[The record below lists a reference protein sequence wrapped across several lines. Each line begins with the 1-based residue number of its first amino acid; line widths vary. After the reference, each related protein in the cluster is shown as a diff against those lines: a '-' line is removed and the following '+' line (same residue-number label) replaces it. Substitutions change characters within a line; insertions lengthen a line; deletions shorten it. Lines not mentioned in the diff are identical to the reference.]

1 MRIANLL
8 CEKCPF
14 KKKGGYN
21 ENKNINWKS
30 WWTFVRRKD
39 DALQPV
45 KILVR
50 DETSKVETRKPQR
63 WFGPSFNCHHQKGI
77 PPHQIIWKKRK
88 KRKRNNIVHR
98 GYIYTVH
105 TVYKYIYILKVK
117 LRWPLFLLSLL
128 PPPYLI
134 GSPPV
139 GKRRF
144 PVSLFFIYF
153 FKNEE
158 KKLFLFSHSL
168 SLFISFSPPPQSSP
182 FVSCSPPSFFFLQRL
197 ELSSLSPFFLR

>member
-1 MRIANLL
+1 MEDKDFSWFLKFGLYFRHCAIHVGNELKTKRVCCRCL
-8 CEKCPF
+8 MTLMFCENCQFAVRKMSL
-14 KKKGGYN
+14 KKKKGYN

-77 PPHQIIWKKRK
+77 PPTKSFGKKE

-128 PPPYLI
+128 PPLPDRQPTCWQEAF
-134 GSPPV
+134 S
-139 GKRRF
+139 R
-144 PVSLFFIYF
+144 VS
-153 FKNEE
+153 
-158 KKLFLFSHSL
+158 FLY
-168 SLFISFSPPPQSSP
+168 I
-182 FVSCSPPSFFFLQRL
+182 FL
-197 ELSSLSPFFLR
+197 